1 MAIVQIYLDH
11 REDIDELRRRSVS
24 ENLKIFCS
32 AGTLVG
38 DARASKK
45 LVHTMYTQWVYIVYW
60 VLPILTPRIRDSC
73 CSSVT
78 EKPG

>member
-45 LVHTMYTQWVYIVYW
+45 LVHTRYTHSTIKVTCLDQSF
-60 VLPILTPRIRDSC
+60 ILILDG
-73 CSSVT
+73 V
-78 EKPG
+78 GW

>member
-45 LVHTMYTQWVYIVYW
+45 LVHTMYTHSTIKVTCLDQSF
-60 VLPILTPRIRDSC
+60 ILILDG
-73 CSSVT
+73 V
-78 EKPG
+78 GW